1 VLKIVEECNEAVG
14 RAETLAADSC
24 DGRVLQPD
32 VKVRT
37 MVKTFIKIL
46 LI

>member
-1 VLKIVEECNEAVG
+1 VLKIAEECNEAVG
-14 RAETLAADSC
+14 RGEALAAELY
-24 DGRVLQPD
+24 DGRVAQPD

-37 MVKTFIKIL
+37 MVKTFIRIF